1 MEEGMARVKDATVE
15 RIDRREFTAT
25 AVLALLSGVTVT
37 VVGCGSSSP
46 TAPTPGPGN
55 RTGAVTANH
64 GHAAVITGAQI
75 SAGNAVV
82 LDIRGSADH
91 PHTVQITMAE
101 VGQIAAGQRVSKTSS
116 TEASPT
122 TAAHDHMVIFN

>member
-1 MEEGMARVKDATVE
+1 MEEDMARVKDTTVE
-15 RIDRREFTAT
+15 LIDRREFTAT

-37 VVGCGSSSP
+37 VVGCGSSSSSP

-75 SAGNAVV
+75 SAGNAVE

-101 VGQIAAGQRVSKTSS
+101 VG
-116 TEASPT
+116 
-122 TAAHDHMVIFN
+122 